1 MSIRSFALTAGIFG
15 AATMFFLAW
24 WLMLTGNAEGPTT
37 LLERVYIGYSFT
49 PTGSVIGAIWGF
61 FDFAIC
67 GAIAAWIYTKIKKNI
82 EG

>member
-1 MSIRSFALTAGIFG
+1 MSIRAFALTAGIFG

-49 PTGSVIGAIWGF
+49 PMGSLIGAVWGF
-61 FDFAIC
+61 FDFAIA
-67 GAIAAWIYTKIKKNI
+67 GAVFAWLYNKIKN
-82 EG
+82 